1 MVFQDQKEHLIEP
14 SDHISIDNNTPKKT
28 VIACKDPS
36 RKDTAM
42 YSITV
47 SNKHGTDSAEIEVVV
62 LDCPLLNVTSVSGLS
77 IAQCYQCLWTVHCS
91 MLPVSLDC
99 PLLNEGTGRRQT
111 KQQEHNTEN
120 QKA

>member
-1 MVFQDQKEHLIEP
+1 MVFQDQQEHLIEP

-62 LDCPLLNVTSVSGLS
+62 LGKQNLTLFVAIIVCSNSLSLNLFYIYRHINLTSEYFKY
-77 IAQCYQCLWTVHCS
+77 I
-91 MLPVSLDC
+91 
-99 PLLNEGTGRRQT
+99 
-111 KQQEHNTEN
+111 
-120 QKA
+120 